1 MLRSVM
7 FTALLALS
15 ASATAQEFDYNFLS
29 LGYQRATLDNG
40 AFDVDGDGIGLNG
53 SLEINESFFVF
64 GGYGMTEYEEA
75 GIEVDADTLR
85 IGLGWHTALSN
96 EVDFTA
102 GLSYEYIDLSALGVS
117 VDDNGIGLGVGLRYA
132 ASDTIE
138 INGGVDYV
146 DYSDGG
152 DDTTF
157 GLGLLYGISDNVDLG
172 VNGRWGDD
180 ASAYGISGRFYF
192 GD

>member
-1 MLRSVM
+1 MLRSVL

-15 ASATAQEFDYNFLS
+15 ASATAQDFDYNYLS
-29 LGYQRATLDNG
+29 LGYQRVNLDDG
-40 AFDVDGDGIGLNG
+40 TFDVDGDGIGLNG
-53 SLEINESFFVF
+53 SLEIGESYFIFA
-64 GGYGMTEYEEA
+64 GYGMAEFEEQ
-75 GIEVDADTLR
+75 GIEVDADTMS
-85 IGLGWHTALSN
+85 IGFGWHTSLSN
-96 EVDFTA
+96 NVDFVA
-102 GLSYEYIDLSALGVS
+102 GLSYEYIDVSALGLS

-132 ASDTIE
+132 ASDKIE

-157 GLGLLYGISDNVDLG
+157 GLGFLYGVSDNIDVGLSG
-172 VNGRWGDD
+172 EWGDD
-180 ASAYGISGRFYF
+180 SSAYGVSGRFYF